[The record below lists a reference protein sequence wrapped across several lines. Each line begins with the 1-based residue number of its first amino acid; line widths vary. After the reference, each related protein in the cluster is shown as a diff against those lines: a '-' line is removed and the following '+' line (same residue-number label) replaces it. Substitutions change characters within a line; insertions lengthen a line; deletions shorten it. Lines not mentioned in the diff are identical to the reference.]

1 MEISG
6 WYFLVM
12 VCYLMLGLPIPEA
25 MEGASKILFHLS
37 VLPCA
42 IPAFYRE
49 MFVRNLPQG
58 YTDSD
63 CHAEIDRR
71 TMILDNKDARLYHL
85 EGVIRTQA
93 ILLKE
98 GKIKP

>member
-25 MEGASKILFHLS
+25 MEGASKILFHPS

-42 IPAFYRE
+42 TPAFYRE

-58 YTDSD
+58 YTDTDDS
-63 CHAEIDRR
+63 H
-71 TMILDNKDARLYHL
+71 
-85 EGVIRTQA
+85 
-93 ILLKE
+93 
-98 GKIKP
+98 